1 MAFAPNG
8 DGAARRARG
17 VSAQRGGASGKRQLP
32 LAGRPSMVWAMHVLA
47 VGSWGAFFGTVALML
62 AGGVAAFVQSH
73 HRVAL
78 AAGMTGVL
86 SAVYVASFLHLL
98 PIGDP
103 LLEARTMAA
112 AAIFSASMLRLM
124 FLVDLGKFRKR
135 GHRRRILASAAA
147 IAGSGVLLTWLVDAT
162 DALVIGNV
170 VTFALSA
177 WVLADALRSARTGD
191 RIAWLAVVALLCML
205 VSLAGLGWIAFDPA
219 GVPWP
224 VHTLSAVT
232 AMAYLT
238 AIGAMLW
245 LRYSYLIELREVLA
259 NGPRY
264 DPVTRM
270 RSSVGTAHMLAQ
282 AFARQQQSR
291 RPLVLIAVSVGNLYS
306 LENLHGRAALNH
318 ALFLCAGRLR
328 RCVPPDVEVGRLF
341 DDGFLIVSRN
351 GRDPEELIKLGRAI
365 VERLSRPVVLRT
377 ATGEGEEEGRAEWA
391 AQVGVGLL
399 LTPPVDS
406 SAVAL
411 GKVRDMSRTAWS
423 YRSRLAW
430 HDQAG
435 DLIAEVPALEAAA

>member
-1 MAFAPNG
+1 
-8 DGAARRARG
+8 
-17 VSAQRGGASGKRQLP
+17 
-32 LAGRPSMVWAMHVLA
+32 
-47 VGSWGAFFGTVALML
+47 
-62 AGGVAAFVQSH
+62 
-73 HRVAL
+73 
-78 AAGMTGVL
+78 
-86 SAVYVASFLHLL
+86 
-98 PIGDP
+98 
-103 LLEARTMAA
+103 
-112 AAIFSASMLRLM
+112 
-124 FLVDLGKFRKR
+124 
-135 GHRRRILASAAA
+135 
-147 IAGSGVLLTWLVDAT
+147 
-162 DALVIGNV
+162 
-170 VTFALSA
+170 
-177 WVLADALRSARTGD
+177 
-191 RIAWLAVVALLCML
+191 
-205 VSLAGLGWIAFDPA
+205 
-219 GVPWP
+219 
-224 VHTLSAVT
+224 
-232 AMAYLT
+232 
-238 AIGAMLW
+238 
-245 LRYSYLIELREVLA
+245 
-259 NGPRY
+259 
-264 DPVTRM
+264 M

-291 RPLVLIAVSVGNLYS
+291 RTLVLIAVSVGNLYS

-406 SAVAL
+406 SAAAL